1 MRDIL
6 ALALEIEQPPG
17 RLLPV
22 RVFGTSYGS
31 AVKYRVCA
39 RCTVLVS
46 MRVWGWCARDLLA
59 RDPPCFSCV
68 CYLYICE
75 MLPPYTLARM

>member
-22 RVFGTSYGS
+22 RVFGASYGS
-31 AVKYRVCA
+31 AVSCVRSVYGISLHACVGVVCA
-39 RCTVLVS
+39 R
-46 MRVWGWCARDLLA
+46 RARA
-59 RDPPCFSCV
+59 
-68 CYLYICE
+68 
-75 MLPPYTLARM
+75 